1 MLACRPRPAR
11 HWLGLSSSPS
21 TYRLLTPLLLLSL
34 AVACTPAENGGTG
47 GSAGTTGTGGSGPAG
62 STGTAGRGGT
72 GGGGAGTTGSA
83 GATAGGAGGGTAG
96 RGGTGGSVGGST
108 PGSGGGGGATAGSG
122 GATAGSGGAAGT
134 TGTGGSTA
142 GRGGTG
148 GTTTGT
154 GGATTGTG
162 GTVVAT
168 TCNAGPPSPAAGGA
182 NFPFPQHR
190 ASSSCIYPPTC
201 SDNDMAMGWAA
212 YKTALIVADGTD
224 GSMRVTRPSDGND
237 TVSEGISYG
246 MLFSVYM
253 NDKAT
258 FDALWKYEQKHLNT
272 HGLMNW
278 RINAS
283 GATTGNNSATDADED
298 IAFALVM
305 ADKQW
310 GGYTTTA
317 TNMLNTVAMWDFGT
331 DGTIKG
337 GDFYVAVNPSY
348 IAPAFYRVFA
358 AYVTDTTQRARWMT
372 ILDKNYEILAMV
384 QNTTNGLVPD
394 WSAGPATNTS
404 YGYDATR
411 TPYRVA
417 LDACWSNDPRAKAF
431 SQKIGGFF
439 AGIGAANIVDG
450 YSVSN
455 GMPTSTNKNS
465 TFIGPAGA
473 AGMASNQPQLVADA
487 YTRVAADA
495 RAANESYYNRSWA
508 LFTVMLMTGNFVNF
522 QSPN

>member
-11 HWLGLSSSPS
+11 DCLTSSSS
-21 TYRLLTPLLLLSL
+21 SHSSLRLLTPLLLLSL
-34 AVACTPAENGGTG
+34 ALACTPAENGGTGGTSG
-47 GSAGTTGTGGSGPAG
+47 GSAGTTGTGGSGGAG
-62 STGTAGRGGT
+62 STGTAGT
-72 GGGGAGTTGSA
+72 GGGGAGTTGNGGS
-83 GATAGGAGGGTAG
+83 TAGSTGGGQSGTAG
-96 RGGTGGSVGGST
+96 RGGAGGTV
-108 PGSGGGGGATAGSG
+108 GGGGAPAGSG
-122 GATAGSGGAAGT
+122 GATAGASGAAGT

-142 GRGGTG
+142 GRGGSG
-148 GTTTGT
+148 GTTAGT
-154 GGATTGTG
+154 GGASTGTG

-190 ASSSCIYPPTC
+190 ASSACIYPPTC

-224 GSMRVTRPSDGND
+224 GSMRVTRPTDGND

-258 FDALWKYEQKHLNT
+258 FDALWKYEQRHLNS

-283 GATTGNNSATDADED
+283 GTTTGNNSATDADED

-317 TNMLNTVAMWDFGT
+317 TNMLNTVAMYDFGT

-358 AYVTDTTQRARWMT
+358 AYVTDTMQRARWMT
-372 ILDKNYEILAMV
+372 ILDKSYEILAMV

-394 WSAGPATNTS
+394 WSAGPATNTN

-450 YSVSN
+450 YSVTS

-465 TFIGPAGA
+465 TFVGPAGA

-487 YTRVAADA
+487 YMRVAVDA

-522 QSPN
+522 QAP

>member
-11 HWLGLSSSPS
+11 HSLGLPSSL
-21 TYRLLTPLLLLSL
+21 RLLLAPILLLSL
-34 AVACTPAENGGTG
+34 AQACTPADGGGSGGSSG
-47 GSAGTTGTGGSGPAG
+47 GSAGTAGTGGSGPAG

-72 GGGGAGTTGSA
+72 GGGGAGTTGSG
-83 GATAGGAGGGTAG
+83 GATAGSAGGGQSGTAG
-96 RGGTGGSVGGST
+96 RGGTGGST
-108 PGSGGGGGATAGSG
+108 AGSGGGGGATAGTG
-122 GATAGSGGAAGT
+122 GATAGSSGAAGT
-134 TGTGGSTA
+134 TGAGGSTA
-142 GRGGTG
+142 GRGGS
-148 GTTTGT
+148 
-154 GGATTGTG
+154 GGATAGTG

-212 YKTALIVADGTD
+212 YKTQLIVADGTD

-246 MLFSVYM
+246 MLFAVYM
-253 NDKAT
+253 NDKTT

-283 GATTGNNSATDADED
+283 GTTAGNNSATDADED

-358 AYVTDTTQRARWMT
+358 AYVSDATQRARWTT

-384 QNTTNGLVPD
+384 QNATNGLVPD

-439 AGIGAANIVDG
+439 AGIGATNIVDG
-450 YSVSN
+450 YSVST
-455 GMPTSTNKNS
+455 GMPTSSNKNS
-465 TFIGPAGA
+465 VFIGPAGA

-495 RAANESYYNRSWA
+495 KGANASYYDRSWA

-522 QSPN
+522 QTP